1 MSVTRIDPGKTRE
14 FRESNNGRAPR
25 CPQVILP
32 GDGFQIPGRIT
43 RRWFP
48 PEWPPTSKAA

>member
-14 FRESNNGRAPR
+14 PNDGRGPR
-25 CPQVILP
+25 RCQQAVLPQ
-32 GDGFQIPGRIT
+32 DGFQIRGKIT

-48 PEWPPTSKAA
+48 PEWPMPEAA